1 MNEKIKYGI
10 LAFIVLLVVYYLISS
25 PRENFEGSQNSAEIK
40 IPALYNRE
48 TGQLMSGSEMI
59 TSDVPDEVATAWGA
73 AYGTNDNLDD
83 GNNGIYGLNYAM
95 CSKSC
100 CGPQYPPPFETDK
113 DVVVDKMKGEFVPN
127 GIQCNNNWQN
137 AGCLCMT
144 KDQQGFL
151 SSRGGNCGKQ

>member
-1 MNEKIKYGI
+1 MSEKIKYGI
-10 LAFIVLLVVYYLISS
+10 LAFVVLVIVYYLITV
-25 PRENFEGSQNSAEIK
+25 PKENFESSANNGTEVK
-40 IPALYNRE
+40 IPALYDRE
-48 TGQLMSGSEMI
+48 TGQIVSGSEFLG
-59 TSDVPDEVATAWGA
+59 VPDEVATAWGA
-73 AYGTNDNLDD
+73 SFGTNENLDD
-83 GNNGIYGLNYAM
+83 GNDGIYGLNYSM

-100 CGPQYPPPFETDK
+100 CSPQYPPPFALDK

-151 SSRGGNCGKQ
+151 SSRGGNCGK